1 MTKQELRV
9 KKARNLRYKKPI
21 ATQMNLETIKENLW
35 EMQSECSDVR
45 YFFDDSEDP
54 ETLLGELV
62 GDEIEIRELVQAV
75 ENEFDTEFGEEI
87 NGDFSVAALAGMI
100 EE

>member
-1 MTKQELRV
+1 MLERLISLICEELGCD
-9 KKARNLRYKKPI
+9 
-21 ATQMNLETIKENLW
+21 ETNV
-35 EMQSECSDVR
+35 DG
-45 YFFDDSEDP
+45 

-62 GDEIEIRELVQAV
+62 GDEIEIRELVQAI

>member
-1 MTKQELRV
+1 MLERLITLICEELGCDE
-9 KKARNLRYKKPI
+9 
-21 ATQMNLETIKENLW
+21 AT
-35 EMQSECSDVR
+35 VGG
-45 YFFDDSEDP
+45 

-62 GDEIEIRELVQAV
+62 GDEIEIRELVQAI
-75 ENEFDTEFGEEI
+75 ENEFDTEFGTEI

>member
-1 MTKQELRV
+1 MLERLIALICDELDCDEASV
-9 KKARNLRYKKPI
+9 
-21 ATQMNLETIKENLW
+21 
-35 EMQSECSDVR
+35 DG
-45 YFFDDSEDP
+45 

-62 GDEIEIRELVQAV
+62 GDEIEIRELIQVV
-75 ENEFDTEFGEEI
+75 ENEFGTELGEEI

>member
-1 MTKQELRV
+1 MLERLISLICEELGCD
-9 KKARNLRYKKPI
+9 
-21 ATQMNLETIKENLW
+21 ETNV
-35 EMQSECSDVR
+35 DG
-45 YFFDDSEDP
+45 

>member
-1 MTKQELRV
+1 MLERLISLICDELGCDE
-9 KKARNLRYKKPI
+9 
-21 ATQMNLETIKENLW
+21 ATV
-35 EMQSECSDVR
+35 DG
-45 YFFDDSEDP
+45 

-62 GDEIEIRELVQAV
+62 GDEIEIRELVLAI

-87 NGDFSVAALAGMI
+87 NGDFSVGALAAMI

>member
-1 MTKQELRV
+1 MLERLITLICEELGCDE
-9 KKARNLRYKKPI
+9 
-21 ATQMNLETIKENLW
+21 AT
-35 EMQSECSDVR
+35 VGG
-45 YFFDDSEDP
+45 

-62 GDEIEIRELVQAV
+62 GDEIEIRELILAI
-75 ENEFDTEFGEEI
+75 ENEFDTEFGTEI

>member
-1 MTKQELRV
+1 MLERLISLICEELGCD
-9 KKARNLRYKKPI
+9 
-21 ATQMNLETIKENLW
+21 ETNV
-35 EMQSECSDVR
+35 DG
-45 YFFDDSEDP
+45 

-75 ENEFDTEFGEEI
+75 ENEFDTELGEEI